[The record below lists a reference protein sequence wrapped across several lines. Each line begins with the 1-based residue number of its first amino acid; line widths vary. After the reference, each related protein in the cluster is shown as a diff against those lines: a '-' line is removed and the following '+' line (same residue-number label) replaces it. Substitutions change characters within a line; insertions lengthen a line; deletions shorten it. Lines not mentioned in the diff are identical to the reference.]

1 MLTPGACTKPCL
13 RILNKLWTALAD
25 PAGVTA
31 HRAGGFE
38 RIGWILDDWD
48 AARTNL
54 VDVEQRMTTALDQ
67 LGLTGLVTSI
77 DGLSPVGAAAIL
89 AETGDLT
96 RFTSARA
103 IVKLAGL
110 APRERLSGTPHR
122 RLAGRVGLPAPQ
134 QRLRRPVPAPHHPRP
149 EQVEA
154 DPGPNRD
161 RRRATGGCPGS
172 RGIWVAV
179 PRLTPPVG

>member
-1 MLTPGACTKPCL
+1 MRRGAGCVTSVPAAASCWMLTPGACTKPCL

-25 PAGVTA
+25 PAGVIA

-48 AARTNL
+48 AARANL
-54 VDVEQRMTTALDQ
+54 VDVEQRMTIALDQ

-110 APRERLSGTPHR
+110 APRERLSGTFTGKA
-122 RLAGRVGLPAPQ
+122 RLSGAGRPGLRTA
-134 QRLRRPVPAPHHPRP
+134 AW
-149 EQVEA
+149 
-154 DPGPNRD
+154 
-161 RRRATGGCPGS
+161 RAVCGCLHANDVYAAQY
-172 RGIWVAV
+172 RH
-179 PRLTPPVG
+179 LTTATRTS